1 MNFEEFS
8 AFSPLEGKNYQC
20 RFYKL
25 ATGIAPRHSDTVDIQ
40 FLVNG
45 KVVAVAL
52 AHPGLVEFRRQTGR
66 SLTDSDVIR
75 IAALALKELL
85 EKSEWT
91 EESLVTLSP
100 RQTVEQAQR
109 MSLLA
114 AR

>member
-25 ATGIAPRHSDTVDIQ
+25 ATGIAPRHSDTVDIR

-75 IAALALKELL
+75 IGALALKELL
-85 EKSEWT
+85 EKSDWA
-91 EESLVTLSP
+91 EETLVTLSP
-100 RQTVEQAQR
+100 QQTVEQAQR
-109 MSLLA
+109 MFLLA